1 MLLALACRRA
11 DVGLYPFNQQKKG
24 KVVYLSRLLLSMAMI
39 ATVALTGCATS
50 RSVVDPSIAASA
62 NPVQGKAVRIEKVVD
77 ARVFEKAPSEP
88 STPSLDPSEPTDDKI
103 KARAI
108 ARKRNGYGK
117 ALGDV
122 LLPENKT
129 AANLVSDAVAEGFR
143 ASGYRVLVPGDA
155 GFEQAIPVTADARQF
170 WAWFTP
176 GFWSITMS
184 HRSEVKLD
192 APLPVLQSGK
202 VVTAEAEDSRQAA
215 TESAWQEIVSKG
227 MTELAKSVRAAL
239 QPAQ

>member
-1 MLLALACRRA
+1 
-11 DVGLYPFNQQKKG
+11 
-24 KVVYLSRLLLSMAMI
+24 MAMI

-62 NPVQGKAVRIEKVVD
+62 NPAQGKAVRIEKVVD
-77 ARVFEKAPSEP
+77 AQVFEKAPSEP

-129 AANLVSDAVAEGFR
+129 AAKVGGGIAR
-143 ASGYRVLVPGDA
+143 
-155 GFEQAIPVTADARQF
+155 QARQQLEHQTGQPVVTAGNYLPPQA
-170 WAWFTP
+170 P
-176 GFWSITMS
+176 PP
-184 HRSEVKLD
+184 
-192 APLPVLQSGK
+192 APLPAK
-202 VVTAEAEDSRQAA
+202 TRR
-215 TESAWQEIVSKG
+215 SKK
-227 MTELAKSVRAAL
+227 A
-239 QPAQ
+239 